1 MRIRPLAGLSE
12 RGFSFDLVSRKK
24 TARAEEAPEAGAE
37 HEAPTGNPT
46 LQLTDPILDDP
57 DLMVEPFETVL
68 QQLRGTVEA
77 ERQDAADNEVMAA
90 AKAAVATP
98 QETDMADE
106 LSEDLDPEPEPE
118 PEPAPMPI
126 RAAAPVT
133 NLESMREPIAEI
145 LRLMPEN
152 AVKPTPVAAPE
163 PAPTPAPVIAAVT
176 PSSALGG

>member
-77 ERQDAADNEVMAA
+77 ERQ
-90 AKAAVATP
+90 
-98 QETDMADE
+98 E
-106 LSEDLDPEPEPE
+106 LVERMDS
-118 PEPAPMPI
+118 
-126 RAAAPVT
+126 RGAAPPRLLQRVVGDDGVPRLVYVGRR
-133 NLESMREPIAEI
+133 NLQD
-145 LRLMPEN
+145 
-152 AVKPTPVAAPE
+152 
-163 PAPTPAPVIAAVT
+163 
-176 PSSALGG
+176 